1 MYPRTGTG
9 LAREVKTVTKKPA
22 KRSRFGSVRKLP
34 SGRWQARYTG
44 PDKLAH
50 AAPLT
55 FDTKGDAEVWLS
67 TVRSDI
73 VRGLWRPADADA
85 APITF
90 SEYAHSWLADRI
102 LKPRTR
108 VHYAAIIDN
117 RLIPAFGLMP
127 LASITPAAVGRWH
140 TLTGNAKPT
149 MRAHSYALLRTILA
163 SAVSDQLI
171 AVNPC
176 HLRGA
181 GNSKRVHK
189 VKPASI
195 AELET
200 IVGAM
205 PGHLRMLV
213 LLSAWCA
220 LRYGE
225 VVELRRSDVDTKL
238 GILHVR
244 RAAVRADGKV
254 IVGTPKS
261 AASVRDVAVPPHLL
275 PALKAH
281 LKDHAQFGKDGLVF
295 PSRSGSHLAPSTLY
309 ESFYRAR
316 AVAGREDLRVHDLR
330 HTGATLAAA
339 TGATLS
345 ELMSRLGHSTPA
357 AALLY
362 QHTAAGRD
370 MQIAK
375 ALSVMAETPS

>member
-1 MYPRTGTG
+1 M
-9 LAREVKTVTKKPA
+9 VKKPA
-22 KRSRFGSVRKLP
+22 KRSRFGSIRKLP
-34 SGRWQARYTG
+34 SGRYQARYTG
-44 PDKLAH
+44 PDTLPH
-50 AAPLT
+50 TAPVT
-55 FDTKGDAEVWLS
+55 FDGKGDALTWLS
-67 TVRSDI
+67 TVRADI
-73 VRGLWRPADADA
+73 VRGLWKPADTDT

-90 SEYAHSWLADRI
+90 KEYSSAWLRDRI

-108 VHYAAIIDN
+108 VHYTAIIDN
-117 RLIPAFGLMP
+117 RLIPAFGPMP

-140 TLTGNAKPT
+140 SLTGAAKPT

-171 AVNPC
+171 TVNPC

-189 VKPASI
+189 IKPATI
-195 AELET
+195 VELET
-200 IVGAM
+200 IVASM
-205 PGHLRMLV
+205 PDHLKVMV
-213 LLSAWCA
+213 LLASWCG

-225 VVELRRSDVDTKL
+225 LIELRRSDVDQKS
-238 GILHVR
+238 GVLHIR

-254 IVGTPKS
+254 IIGSPKS
-261 AASVRDVAVPPHLL
+261 TAGYRDVAIPPHLL

-281 LKDHAQFGKDGLVF
+281 LKDHAQFGRDGLLF
-295 PSRSGSHLAPSTLY
+295 PSRSGAHLAPSTLY
-309 ESFYRAR
+309 QSYYAAR
-316 AVAGREDLRVHDLR
+316 KVAGRDDLRFHDLR

-375 ALSVMAETPS
+375 ALSAMADTSS

>member
-1 MYPRTGTG
+1 
-9 LAREVKTVTKKPA
+9 VVKKPA
-22 KRSRFGSVRKLP
+22 KRSRFGNVRRLP
-34 SGRWQARYTG
+34 SGRYQARYTG
-44 PDKLAH
+44 PDTLTH
-50 AAPLT
+50 TAPVT
-55 FDTKGDAEVWLS
+55 FDTKGDALTWLS
-67 TVRSDI
+67 TARADI
-73 VRGLWRPADADA
+73 VRGLWRPADVDA

-90 SEYAHSWLADRI
+90 EEYARSWLADRI

-117 RLIPAFGLMP
+117 RLVPAFGPMP

-163 SAVSDQLI
+163 SAVRDQLI

-181 GNSKRVHK
+181 GNSKRVHQ

-195 AELET
+195 GELET
-200 IVGAM
+200 IVEAM
-205 PGHLRMLV
+205 PDQLRMLV
-213 LLSAWCA
+213 LLASWCG

-225 VVELRRSDVDTKL
+225 LIELRRSDIDTKN

-244 RAAVRADGKV
+244 RAVVRAAGEV

-281 LKDHAQFGKDGLVF
+281 LREHAQFGRDGLLF
-295 PSRSGSHLAPSTLY
+295 PSRSGGHLAPSTLY
-309 ESFYRAR
+309 DSFYKAR
-316 AVAGREDLRVHDLR
+316 DVAGRPDLRVHDLR

-345 ELMSRLGHSTPA
+345 ELMTRLGHSTPT
-357 AALLY
+357 AALIY
-362 QHTAAGRD
+362 QHTARGRD
-370 MQIAK
+370 AEIAK
-375 ALSVMAETPS
+375 ALSALATERKGRIDG